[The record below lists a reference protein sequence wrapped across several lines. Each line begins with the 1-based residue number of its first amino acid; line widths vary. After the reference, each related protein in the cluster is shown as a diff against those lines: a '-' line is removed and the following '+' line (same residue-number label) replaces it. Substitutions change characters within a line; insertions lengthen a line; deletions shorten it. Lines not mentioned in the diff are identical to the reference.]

1 MNVSWSLKFSYD
13 SHIILVISRMKRQ
26 FVEQEKLSPTF
37 HFAENQHLEH
47 MQNSEVLTKQPA
59 KQPLRKEIQKV
70 PEIRTVNSQK
80 KTYKEY

>member
-1 MNVSWSLKFSYD
+1 
-13 SHIILVISRMKRQ
+13 
-26 FVEQEKLSPTF
+26 
-37 HFAENQHLEH
+37 

-80 KTYKEY
+80 NHIKNIKHFLSPGKGSLKLYSKSSHSSKMIGLLRKQ

>member
-1 MNVSWSLKFSYD
+1 
-13 SHIILVISRMKRQ
+13 
-26 FVEQEKLSPTF
+26 
-37 HFAENQHLEH
+37 

-80 KTYKEY
+80 KPYKEY

>member
-1 MNVSWSLKFSYD
+1 
-13 SHIILVISRMKRQ
+13 
-26 FVEQEKLSPTF
+26 
-37 HFAENQHLEH
+37 

-80 KTYKEY
+80 NHIKNIKHFFVTRKRFIKAI